1 MAASQ
6 HLLVDAANVLHAWPE
21 TRALLKR
28 DRASARALLI
38 QRLLALHDAESV
50 RVTVVIDGRGP
61 DLVVEHPSQQATF
74 AVIHTPRS
82 LSADDV
88 IEQMVGRSAVP
99 SACEVATG
107 DQAQRNTIEATGA
120 VWLPTADLLA
130 RVERAERRVQTQVS
144 GINRTTAREW
154 GRR

>member
-1 MAASQ
+1 MAAFQ

-38 QRLLALHDAESV
+38 QRLLSLHDAESV